1 VAENIKMVHL
11 KRQNVSNL
19 KIGLKDLPEKNGKN
33 RSAVASSKIR
43 NLHGQNKSSPEIEA
57 FKRREA

>member
-11 KRQNVSNL
+11 KRQNTSNL

-43 NLHGQNKSSPEIEA
+43 NLHGQNKSSTEI
-57 FKRREA
+57 